1 MSEALPQCQPVL
13 LEPILA
19 VEIAVPSEATA
30 KANAIVSS
38 RRGQI
43 LGFDNREGWE
53 GWDVVQALIPRVRDG
68 RPHHRASLGD
78 AGRRHVPARFDHLS
92 ELTGRQ
98 ADQIVA
104 SRHAAQ

>member
-1 MSEALPQCQPVL
+1 MPECQPVL

-19 VEIAVPSEATA
+19 VDIAVPSDATP

-43 LGFDNREGWE
+43 LGFDGRAGWD
-53 GWDVVQALIPRVRDG
+53 GWDVVQALIPEAEMADLIIELRSATSGVGTFR
-68 RPHHRASLGD
+68 
-78 AGRRHVPARFDHLS
+78 ARFDHLA

-104 SRHAAQ
+104 SRQAAQ